1 MKFVGILLALAG
13 WLIPVVALTYTQSL
27 GARFALAIVG
37 IAISLVGILYV
48 LNQAHLKDVIWK
60 Q

>member
-1 MKFVGILLALAG
+1 MKLVGVLLALAG
-13 WLIPVVALTYTQSL
+13 WLIPVISLTYTQSL

-37 IAISLVGILYV
+37 IAISLIGILFV
-48 LNQAHLKDVIWK
+48 LNQAHLKNVIWK